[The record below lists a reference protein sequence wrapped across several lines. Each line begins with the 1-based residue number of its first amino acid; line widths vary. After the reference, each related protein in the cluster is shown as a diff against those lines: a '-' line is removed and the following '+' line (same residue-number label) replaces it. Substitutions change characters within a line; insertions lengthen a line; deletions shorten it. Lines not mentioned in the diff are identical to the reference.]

1 MLRTT
6 PRTPNP
12 YREIYKQYA
21 ETQMTL
27 EEILEAFKD
36 YDIYGALD
44 NWDIHIIDSTNH
56 SYLFFESIGYEDD
69 DCVPT
74 IYETSAV
81 FLGSTLEDIVGIYLD
96 HQIQV
101 TKLNQRSDSKC

>member
-6 PRTPNP
+6 PRKPNP
-12 YREIYKQYA
+12 YREIFNKYKEA
-21 ETQMTL
+21 QMTL
-27 EEILEAFKD
+27 DEILEAFKD

-69 DCVPT
+69 ECAIDL
-74 IYETSAV
+74 YQTSAV
-81 FLGSTLEDIVGIYLD
+81 FLGATLEEIADTYLD
-96 HQIQV
+96 HCITV
-101 TKLNQRSDSKC
+101 TKLN